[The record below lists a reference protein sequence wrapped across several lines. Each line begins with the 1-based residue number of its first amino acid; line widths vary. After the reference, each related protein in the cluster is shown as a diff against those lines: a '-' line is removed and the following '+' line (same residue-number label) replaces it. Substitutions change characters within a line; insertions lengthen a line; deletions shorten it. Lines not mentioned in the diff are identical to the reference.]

1 MNLCLVDLMK
11 RHLNGNKGVIKL
23 PTVSSYCGPRG
34 GQRRVE
40 SKKRHNARVISHNIS
55 RLFRKWRLLLMGVD
69 AAPREWDEKR
79 KSQLLN
85 NMACRIAQR
94 GPSHATS
101 ERSNAAR
108 RKRVRAFDYVFI
120 YLSTLE
126 NFWRASTMRAL
137 GPTMKHPFKRED
149 EAGYTHSLRCLL
161 YILTRREE
169 KKERKEIW
177 SNFFPEQGCPLKS
190 YTRNQFS
197 GTTMQYTSSL

>member
-1 MNLCLVDLMK
+1 M
-11 RHLNGNKGVIKL
+11 
-23 PTVSSYCGPRG
+23 P
-34 GQRRVE
+34 
-40 SKKRHNARVISHNIS
+40 
-55 RLFRKWRLLLMGVD
+55 
-69 AAPREWDEKR
+69 
-79 KSQLLN
+79 
-85 NMACRIAQR
+85 CRIAQR

-101 ERSNAAR
+101 QKEATPR

-149 EAGYTHSLRCLL
+149 EAGYTHA
-161 YILTRREE
+161 LTINMMFTIYTHSERG

-177 SNFFPEQGCPLKS
+177 SNFFPGQGCPLKS
-190 YTRNQFS
+190 YTRNRFS